1 MSIAN
6 ASGAHTGNAGVAG
19 FGRGPRLLRAV
30 RLARIARPRDV
41 AYFLLMTPLT
51 EDAARAQIIEIC
63 RDLHARNL
71 LAAAD
76 GNVSIRL
83 ASNRILITPSGRVK
97 ARLQPDELAVMDAG
111 GHTLRGSPSS
121 EGVMHLEVYR
131 RCPTATC
138 VVHAHPP
145 TAIAWTIARP
155 ALAELPLDCMSEV
168 IIGVGAI
175 PIAPYARPGTPSLAS
190 QLAAYLP
197 QHRVL
202 VLARH
207 GALSWGETPEE
218 AYAGMERIEHAAHIL
233 HLAVTLGGLTS
244 LPAEEVRALR
254 EIRARLGDKS
264 R

>member
-1 MSIAN
+1 LFICAARNS
-6 ASGAHTGNAGVAG
+6 VA
-19 FGRGPRLLRAV
+19 PPL
-30 RLARIARPRDV
+30 DV
-41 AYFLLMTPLT
+41 AYRLRMSALS
-51 EDAARAQIIEIC
+51 EDAARAQIIEVC

-83 ASNRILITPSGRVK
+83 APDCILITPSGRVK
-97 ARLQPDELAVMDAG
+97 ARLQPADLAVIDADG
-111 GHTLRGSPSS
+111 RTLAGSPSS
-121 EGVMHLEVYR
+121 EGIMHLEVYR
-131 RCPTATC
+131 RCPAATC

-145 TAIAWTIARP
+145 TAVAWTVARP
-155 ALAELPLDCMSEV
+155 ELTQLPLDCMSEV
-168 IIGVGAI
+168 IIGVGAV
-175 PIAPYARPGTPSLAS
+175 PIVPYARPGTPALAT

-197 QHRVL
+197 QNRVM

-233 HLAVTLGGLTS
+233 HLAATLGGLTP
-244 LPAEEVRALR
+244 LPADEVRALR